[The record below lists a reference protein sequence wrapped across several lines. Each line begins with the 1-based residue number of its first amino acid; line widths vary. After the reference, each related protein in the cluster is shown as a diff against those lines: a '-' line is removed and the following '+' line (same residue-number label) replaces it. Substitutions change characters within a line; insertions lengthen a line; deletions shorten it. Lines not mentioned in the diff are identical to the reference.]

1 MLRRLGIRGKVL
13 AALSVPVL
21 VLFLLAGALSW
32 QSVRQAQTSHTVTSL
47 LTGLEES
54 RQVAFA
60 LQPER
65 RAAMALVPDV
75 LTPDPTLTAAD
86 LTALLDTERANVQ
99 STRQESAAAIQDFY
113 TVVDRVATETLDP
126 KVDAEIQRLR
136 DSLNTLGALRERVD
150 SPTAPPPVVT
160 TQKDYSTII
169 DNVIA
174 FPARVAAALDDRE
187 LAAILSAHSLVTS
200 TVDHYSREMA
210 LGSELLTAAREQQN
224 DLILQVGSLFP
235 ASDIAL
241 GDAQAAVKALGLGE
255 DVVVPS
261 LGASMTNFQS
271 YASFRLFIATGDP
284 QRIEFSREVDWSL
297 TGQQELDALNP
308 IQDTLR
314 SAEVN
319 RAAAT
324 ASSAMRSAVLTVVM
338 SLAAVILSIITALA
352 IAGQIIRPLRRLT
365 EAAGT
370 VRDELPHL
378 VEQVAIP
385 GQGPDLRLTR
395 IPVDSKDEIGRLAAA
410 FNEVNATT
418 IEVAQEQAAL
428 RASIAEMF
436 VNVARRDQVLLNRQL
451 SFIDALERSE
461 EDPKVL
467 ADLFRL
473 DHLATRM
480 RRNAESLLVLA
491 GIDTGR
497 RLREALATSDVI
509 RTASSEIEHYERI
522 QLDLPVDPLMLG
534 HTALPAAHMMAE
546 ILENSTVFSDP
557 GAPVHVSTGIDETS
571 VIITVHDQGLGMSPD
586 ELTAANLK
594 IQATSAGDVLG
605 SQRLGLYVVGRIATR
620 LGATV
625 QIARGPDDKGTLVT
639 VRMPLVLFV
648 DPGSIPLTPPTQHGR
663 VETFVLPEVAAAVV
677 HEAAYAPIPAEVQ
690 DVPAGAYGS
699 AENPA
704 EAVDINALVDG
715 TTELGLPRRRAHT
728 GDAPAWDMSG
738 GDAASAPAIPLAPT
752 PESLAGAARSAEG
765 SDVWQPP
772 LMQTTPLNSRWL
784 DEAKDGAEGKPA
796 FAEGSALPSPTP
808 TPSASGLS
816 ARTATGS
823 QPPVPQSGIDGPTAS
838 GLPSRRRGA
847 PSTPDAVQAVD
858 TASAT
863 GPVNVEG
870 RTAVFQGFRSRRAEL
885 AAAAVQETGAG
896 ADEELLNS
904 TDAVARLAEQAT
916 GAAAFLRRG
925 DVAQPAPVEESAEEV
940 FLIPSLVD
948 DEDEFGDPDFAP
960 EASAPAPA
968 AEWPPPAEEWA
979 GPVEQS
985 GAATWPPQEQMPA
998 AAATGPTPVPWAAG
1012 EAAVAAAA
1020 AEAAA
1025 EPAPVVWPTDHVV
1038 APAAGAPV
1046 PSAAGEAA
1054 VAAEA
1059 VAPVEPAEAAVPWA
1073 PAEAI
1078 GVAPVPWAG
1087 DEPEPV
1093 SSPWTAPP
1101 SPWVTPAEGAAPAW
1115 HVMQEGAPS
1124 EPAVAAVAAPAPS
1137 EPELSEPEPSEP
1149 ELSEPEPSEPE
1160 PSEPEPSE
1168 PEPSEPFPY
1177 QSTIDFAELVQGP
1190 TRRSMRQPKRRG
1202 LFRRSAKQAP
1212 ATLPALAPRAAPVPA
1227 ALPPV
1232 SAPTTEAA
1240 PISVVTAPAP
1250 ESPVRQSAWGT
1261 PAGGTHVVAAPAPVE
1276 AAPVEAVPW
1285 QAPVFRTGPTAEPA
1299 PAAAVFPPQEEP
1311 TEPWS
1316 PQIGWDPSQAPAAP
1330 AALPARSNGQA
1341 WAPQSAPE
1349 LQESWP
1355 QHETAPAPA
1364 PSAPAASA
1372 PAPSAPAPS
1381 APAPSVP
1388 AASAPAPSAPVR
1400 KPPAAPASYG
1410 GPMSFTPQ
1418 PMFGFDDEM
1427 TSMLAQRADIA
1438 QQALAELN
1446 QLSIY
1451 RPQAVAGSG
1460 SSTLTRRTPGTI
1472 PAAPA
1477 IATSSAS
1484 PRPGR
1489 DANQVRS
1496 VITSFQSGTS
1506 RGRQLAD
1513 GGTDVAPQTAG
1524 GNGLAGSEEG
1534 PERHGEPVTTPDTD
1548 LNPRDATW

>member
-32 QSVRQAQTSHTVTSL
+32 QSVRQAQTSRTVTSL

-54 RQVAFA
+54 RQVVLA

-75 LTPDPTLTAAD
+75 LTPDPALAAAD
-86 LTALLDTERANVQ
+86 QTALVDSELANVQ
-99 STRQESAAAIQDFY
+99 STRAEVGDAIGRMY
-113 TVVDRVATETLDP
+113 SVLNNVATETLDP
-126 KVDAEIQRLR
+126 KVDDEITRLR
-136 DSLNTLGALRERVD
+136 QSLNALGGLRERVD
-150 SPTAPPPVVT
+150 SPTAPPPVSVT
-160 TQKDYSTII
+160 QREYSAII
-169 DNVIA
+169 DGVVA

-210 LGSELLTAAREQQN
+210 LGSELLTAAPEQQN
-224 DLILQVGSLFP
+224 DLIVQVGSLFP
-235 ASDIAL
+235 ASEIAL
-241 GDAQAAVKALGLGE
+241 ADAQTAVTALGLGE
-255 DVVVPS
+255 DVVVPP
-261 LGASMTNFQS
+261 LGASQGNFQS
-271 YASFRLFIATGDP
+271 YASFKLFIATGDP

-297 TGQQELDALNP
+297 TGNQEIDALNP

-319 RAAAT
+319 RAEAT
-324 ASSAMRSAVLTVVM
+324 ASSSMRSAVLTVAM

-370 VRDELPHL
+370 VRDELSHL

-395 IPVDSKDEIGRLAAA
+395 IPVDSRDEIGRLATA

-546 ILENSTVFSDP
+546 ILENATVFSDP
-557 GAPVHVSTGIDETS
+557 GTPVHVSTGIDETS
-571 VIITVHDQGLGMSPD
+571 VIITIHDQGLGMSPE
-586 ELTAANLK
+586 ELEVANLK

-648 DPGSIPLTPPTQHGR
+648 DPGSIPLTPPTQHRR
-663 VETFVLPEVAAAVV
+663 VETFVPLEQAAAVV
-677 HEAAYAPIPAEVQ
+677 HDAAYAPIPAEVQ

-704 EAVDINALVDG
+704 VAVDINALVDG
-715 TTELGLPRRRAHT
+715 TTELGLPRRRART

-738 GDAASAPAIPLAPT
+738 GDAASTPAIPLAPA

-765 SDVWQPP
+765 SGVWQPP
-772 LMQTTPLNSRWL
+772 LMQTTPLNARRR

-796 FAEGSALPSPTP
+796 FAEGSALPSRSPA
-808 TPSASGLS
+808 PSATGLPVL
-816 ARTATGS
+816 TASES
-823 QPPVPQSGIDGPTAS
+823 QPPVPQSGIGSPTAS

-858 TASAT
+858 AASAT

-904 TDAVARLAEQAT
+904 TDAVARLAEEAT
-916 GAAAFLRRG
+916 GAAAFFRRG
-925 DVAQPAPVEESAEEV
+925 DSAQPAPAEESADEV
-940 FLIPSLVD
+940 FVIPSLVD
-948 DEDEFGDPDFAP
+948 DDDEFGDPAFAP
-960 EASAPAPA
+960 EAPAPA
-968 AEWPPPAEEWA
+968 GAAVAETVAAEPAVAEWPPPTEEWA
-979 GPVEQS
+979 GPVEQP
-985 GAATWPPQEQMPA
+985 GADTWPPQEQTP

-1020 AEAAA
+1020 AE
-1025 EPAPVVWPTDHVV
+1025 PAPVQWPTEHVV

-1046 PSAAGEAA
+1046 PWAAGEAA

-1059 VAPVEPAEAAVPWA
+1059 VAPVKPAEAPVPWV

-1093 SSPWTAPP
+1093 PSRWAAPL
-1101 SPWVTPAEGAAPAW
+1101 SPWVTPAEGAAPALP
-1115 HVMQEGAPS
+1115 VVAEDVPS
-1124 EPAVAAVAAPAPS
+1124 EPAVAVEAAPAPYES
-1137 EPELSEPEPSEP
+1137 EPAEPAEQAEQAVVAQPPYQPS
-1149 ELSEPEPSEPE
+1149 
-1160 PSEPEPSE
+1160 
-1168 PEPSEPFPY
+1168 PY
-1177 QSTIDFAELVQGP
+1177 QSTLDFAELVQGP
-1190 TRRSMRQPKRRG
+1190 TRRSMRAPKRRG
-1202 LFRRSAKQAP
+1202 WFRRSATQVP
-1212 ATLPALAPRAAPVPA
+1212 AELPVLAQVAAPVPA
-1227 ALPPV
+1227 PLLPVIP
-1232 SAPTTEAA
+1232 PTVEAA
-1240 PISVVTAPAP
+1240 PIAEAAPITDVPALPP
-1250 ESPVRQSAWGT
+1250 ELPIRQSAWWT
-1261 PAGGTHVVAAPAPVE
+1261 PASGTHVVAAPGQAPVLGTGPSVE
-1276 AAPVEAVPW
+1276 EAVP
-1285 QAPVFRTGPTAEPA
+1285 
-1299 PAAAVFPPQEEP
+1299 AAVSPLQEEAP
-1311 TEPWS
+1311 EPWA
-1316 PQIGWDPSQAPAAP
+1316 PQIGWDPSQAPSAP

-1341 WAPQSAPE
+1341 WVPVSAAEP
-1349 LQESWP
+1349 QESWP
-1355 QHETAPAPA
+1355 QYETTPAPTPPTA
-1364 PSAPAASA
+1364 SPPTASA
-1372 PAPSAPAPS
+1372 PAPSA
-1381 APAPSVP
+1381 
-1388 AASAPAPSAPVR
+1388 AAR
-1400 KPPAAPASYG
+1400 KAPAAPASYG

-1446 QLSIY
+1446 QLSTY
-1451 RPQAVAGSG
+1451 RPQAVVGSG

-1496 VITSFQSGTS
+1496 VISSFQSGTS

-1513 GGTDVAPQTAG
+1513 GGTDVAPQPVG

-1534 PERHGEPVTTPDTD
+1534 PEGHGEPVTTPDTD

>member
-21 VLFLLAGALSW
+21 VLFLLAGVLSW

-65 RAAMALVPDV
+65 RAAMALIPDV
-75 LTPDPTLTAAD
+75 LTPDPTLAAAD

-99 STRQESAAAIQDFY
+99 STRQESAAAIQDYY
-113 TVVDRVATETLDP
+113 TVIDRVATETLDP
-126 KVDAEIQRLR
+126 KVDAEIQLLHQ
-136 DSLNTLGALRERVD
+136 SLNTLGALRERVD
-150 SPTAPPPVVT
+150 SPTAPPPVSVA
-160 TQKDYSTII
+160 QKDYSTII

-241 GDAQAAVKALGLGE
+241 GDAQAAVKALGLGD

-297 TGQQELDALNP
+297 TGQQEIDALNP

-410 FNEVNATT
+410 FNEMNATT

-497 RLREALATSDVI
+497 RLREVLATSDVI

-557 GAPVHVSTGIDETS
+557 GTPVHVSTGIDETS
-571 VIITVHDQGLGMSPD
+571 VIVTIHDQGLGMSPD
-586 ELTAANLK
+586 ELVAANLK
-594 IQATSAGDVLG
+594 TQATSAGDVLG

-648 DPGSIPLTPPTQHGR
+648 DPGSIPLTPPTEHGR
-663 VETFVLPEVAAAVV
+663 VETFVLPEEAAAVV

-715 TTELGLPRRRAHT
+715 TTELGLPHRRAHA

-752 PESLAGAARSAEG
+752 PESLAGAARSVEG
-765 SDVWQPP
+765 SGVWQPP
-772 LMQTTPLNSRWL
+772 LMQTTPLNSRRR

-796 FAEGSALPSPTP
+796 FAEGSALPPRAP
-808 TPSASGLS
+808 APSASGLPVG
-816 ARTATGS
+816 TATAG
-823 QPPVPQSGIDGPTAS
+823 QPPVPQSDIGGPTAS

-870 RTAVFQGFRSRRAEL
+870 RTAAFQGFRSRRAEL

-896 ADEELLNS
+896 ADEELLDS

-916 GAAAFLRRG
+916 GAAAFFRRG
-925 DVAQPAPVEESAEEV
+925 DAAQPAPAEESAEEV
-940 FLIPSLVD
+940 FVIPSLVD
-948 DEDEFGDPDFAP
+948 DGDEFGDPAFAS
-960 EASAPAPA
+960 EAPAPA
-968 AEWPPPAEEWA
+968 GAAFAETVTAEPAVAEWPPPTEEWA
-979 GPVEQS
+979 GPVEQP
-985 GAATWPPQEQMPA
+985 GVDTWPPQEQTPA
-998 AAATGPTPVPWAAG
+998 AAVTGPTPVPWAAG

-1020 AEAAA
+1020 AE
-1025 EPAPVVWPTDHVV
+1025 PAPVAWPSEHVV
-1038 APAAGAPV
+1038 APEAGAPV
-1046 PSAAGEAA
+1046 PWAAGEAA

-1059 VAPVEPAEAAVPWA
+1059 VAPVETAEAPVPWE

-1078 GVAPVPWAG
+1078 GVAPVPGAG

-1093 SSPWTAPP
+1093 PP
-1101 SPWVTPAEGAAPAW
+1101 SPWVTSAEGAAPAW
-1115 HVMQEGAPS
+1115 HVEQEDAQS

-1137 EPELSEPEPSEP
+1137 
-1149 ELSEPEPSEPE
+1149 
-1160 PSEPEPSE
+1160 
-1168 PEPSEPFPY
+1168 
-1177 QSTIDFAELVQGP
+1177 ELVQGP

-1202 LFRRSAKQAP
+1202 LFRRSAKRAP
-1212 ATLPALAPRAAPVPA
+1212 AALPALAPTAAPVPA

-1232 SAPTTEAA
+1232 SAPTTEAV
-1240 PISVVTAPAP
+1240 PISVGTAPAP

-1276 AAPVEAVPW
+1276 VAPVEVAPVEVAPW
-1285 QAPVFRTGPTAEPA
+1285 QAPVFGTVPTAEPA

-1311 TEPWS
+1311 TETWA
-1316 PQIGWDPSQAPAAP
+1316 PQIGWEQSQAPAAP
-1330 AALPARSNGQA
+1330 AALLARSNGQA
-1341 WAPQSAPE
+1341 WAPEFAPE
-1349 LQESWP
+1349 PQESWP
-1355 QHETAPAPA
+1355 QHETAPA

-1372 PAPSAPAPS
+1372 PAPSAPVRK
-1381 APAPSVP
+1381 APAASAP

-1400 KPPAAPASYG
+1400 KAPAAPASYG

-1418 PMFGFDDEM
+1418 PMLGFDDEM
-1427 TSMLAQRADIA
+1427 TGMLAQRADIA

-1446 QLSIY
+1446 QLSTY

-1496 VITSFQSGTS
+1496 VITRFQSGTS

-1534 PERHGEPVTTPDTD
+1534 PEGHGEPVTTPDID